1 MHTMTTRG
9 RLLPLAI
16 TAMAATPFLMTPS
29 VHAATTQHKIPI
41 SISGKQV
48 LSIPSIVAPDPV
60 TGKQTSWLPAMD
72 VETIARNLGFDAHW
86 INGVNQLQLLLPVG
100 STAPSEQ
107 TLSYHAPKENQFITL
122 VNFKPVQY
130 APVLQQKG
138 QSTEDYL
145 PVYYVMKTFKSL
157 GISSTWN
164 GSAWTFTN
172 PFQTTNANP
181 VPYPLNTTFSL
192 TLANVDAQDEGLP
205 TPPVPPASPVT
216 LTLPFISSL
225 QSSTQAFPEANHDVP
240 VEDYVQTG
248 SAEYTI
254 QAPMDSVEAW
264 YKQAFPTQGYHQVGS
279 GQTGNFKTGTYS
291 ESLIFAPT
299 SQQSVDPLSVTVS
312 FEPIDNGQTLVDY
325 WVTDVVLPPR
335 PQDTYLPSNISEVDV
350 TVAGSATGSSTA
362 NSAASGNSKENSNH
376 SSIRITDATTIQKLV
391 AAINGL
397 TNVAAEGVEGAP
409 SGATTTAVSNAPNQP
424 ASILDTKATLTFITT
439 TGQQYQVT
447 AEKQGQT
454 VLPVTVQ
461 GIPLADNAGTVWT
474 TLEQFVHLPQ

>member
-9 RLLPLAI
+9 RLIPLAI
-16 TAMAATPFLMTPS
+16 AAMAATPFLMTPS
-29 VHAATTQHKIPI
+29 VHAANTQHKIPI

-72 VETIARNLGFDAHW
+72 VETIARNLGLDAHW
-86 INGVNQLQLLLPVG
+86 ISGANQLQLLLPVG

-107 TLSYHAPKENQFITL
+107 TLSYHSPKNNQFITL

-172 PFQTTNANP
+172 AFQTTDASP
-181 VPYPLNTTFSL
+181 VSYPLNTTFSL
-192 TLANVDAQDEGLP
+192 TLANADAQDEGLP

-225 QSSTQAFPEANHDVP
+225 KPSTQAFPDANHSIP

-254 QAPMDSVEAW
+254 EAPMDSVEAW
-264 YKQAFPTQGYHQVGS
+264 YKQAFPAQGYHQVGS

-299 SQQSVDPLSVTVS
+299 SQQSMDPLSVTVS

-325 WVTDVVLPPR
+325 WVSDVVLPPR
-335 PQDTYLPSNISEVDV
+335 PQDTYLPSNVSEVDV
-350 TVAGSATGSSTA
+350 TVTGSATASAA
-362 NSAASGNSKENSNH
+362 NSAASGTSGENSDNA
-376 SSIRITDATTIQKLV
+376 SMKITDATTIQKLV

-397 TNVAAEGVEGAP
+397 TNVASEGVS
-409 SGATTTAVSNAPNQP
+409 SGATATAASNAPNQP
-424 ASILDTKATLTFITT
+424 ASILDTMATLTFITT

-454 VLPVTVQ
+454 YLPVTVQ
-461 GIPLADNAGTVWT
+461 GIPLEDNAGTVWT
-474 TLEQFVHLPQ
+474 TLEQSVHLPQS